1 MKLYLLTAATAIAL
15 GFVMPVN
22 AQEAVITEVAA
33 TADPEMPVAN
43 ATLSAA
49 WEAICNSDAKL
60 SEKAQLSCLN
70 GQMPKVAKS
79 GDTFRNTGIGV
90 EFNTLIR
97 NAAVF
102 ATLPVEAATVQD

>member
-22 AQEAVITEVAA
+22 AQEVTATPVVA
-33 TADPEMPVAN
+33 TVDPETPVIS

-49 WEAICNSDAKL
+49 WEAICDSDAKL

-79 GDTFRNTGIGV
+79 GDTFRNTGIGA

-97 NAAVF
+97 NQSAF
-102 ATLPVEAATVQD
+102 NTLPVEAATVN